1 MGNISFEFCKPE
13 DVGIPSE
20 NVSSFLQIIKEKKIC
35 MHSILMM
42 HKGKVFYEEYAKP
55 YDKDSLQRMYSISKT
70 YTAVAVGILADDKV
84 ISLDDK
90 VVDYFT
96 DMADENT
103 HPYIKETTIRELL
116 MMAGPFGS
124 LKGFDRS
131 SDDWTKSY
139 FSKKPDYPSGTL
151 FYYDTSGT
159 RILCAMVERITKKPL
174 MEFLKERIFDELGY
188 FKNSRCL
195 QTPDGFSHG
204 GSGVLATL
212 RDLAVSGS
220 LIMNGGVLN
229 GKRYLSEE
237 FVKEMVSPLVFNDN
251 DALEIRTHKGYG
263 YYVWCMKS
271 GFAFKGM
278 GSQQVICVPEKDFMF
293 CCTADTQ
300 GNKIH
305 YEGLY
310 DYLFFEIIDKIEPI
324 DTKTIDLS
332 LEFIPVDGKKYIPLQ
347 DKINNVTYKLNEN
360 KMGISELTL
369 SFLGDKG
376 SILLKTPRGDK
387 KIDFGM
393 GEFLESTFPETH
405 YSGEIMARPSG
416 EEYKCTSAAA
426 WVSDYQLSIRTYT
439 LGDYLGNLYITIGFK
454 GNKIGLRMVKN
465 AEFFFEEYEGCAGG
479 ETILPIKL

>member
-1 MGNISFEFCKPE
+1 MENFTFEFCKPE
-13 DVGIPSE
+13 EVNIPSG
-20 NVSSFLQIIKEKKIC
+20 NIKNFLKILKEKKIC

-42 HKGKVFYEEYAKP
+42 HKGKVFYEDYAKP

-70 YTAVAVGILADDKV
+70 FTALAVGILADDKV

-124 LKGFDRS
+124 LEGFDRN

-159 RILCAMVERITKKPL
+159 RILCAMVERIVKKPL
-174 MEFLKERIFDELGY
+174 MEFLKERIFDELGFY
-188 FKNSRCL
+188 KGSYCL
-195 QTPDGFSHG
+195 ETPDGFSHG
-204 GSGVLATL
+204 GSGVMATL
-212 RDLAVSGS
+212 RDMAVFGS

-229 GKRYLSEE
+229 GKRYISED
-237 FVKEMVSPLVFNDN
+237 FVNDMVAPLIFNDN

-263 YYVWCMKS
+263 YYVWCMEN
-271 GFAFKGM
+271 GFALKGM
-278 GSQQVICVPEKDFMF
+278 GSQQIICVPDKDFIF

-310 DYLFFEIIDKIEPI
+310 DYLFFEIIDKISPI
-324 DTKTIDLS
+324 NNNTADMS
-332 LEFIPVDGKKYIPLQ
+332 LDFISPDGKSYIPLQ
-347 DKINNVTYKLNEN
+347 DAINNTTYKLNEN
-360 KMGISELTL
+360 SMGISEFTL
-369 SFLGDKG
+369 SFYEDEG
-376 SILLKTPRGDK
+376 SIRLKTPRGDK
-387 KIDFGM
+387 EIKFGM
-393 GEFLESTFPETH
+393 CKFVDGTFPETH
-405 YSGEIMARPSG
+405 YSGKIMARPSG
-416 EEYKCTSAAA
+416 KEYPCTSSAA
-426 WVSDYQLSIRTYT
+426 WVSDYQLAIRTFT

-454 GNKIGLRMVKN
+454 DNKAGIRFIRN

-479 ETILPIKL
+479 EAMRSANE